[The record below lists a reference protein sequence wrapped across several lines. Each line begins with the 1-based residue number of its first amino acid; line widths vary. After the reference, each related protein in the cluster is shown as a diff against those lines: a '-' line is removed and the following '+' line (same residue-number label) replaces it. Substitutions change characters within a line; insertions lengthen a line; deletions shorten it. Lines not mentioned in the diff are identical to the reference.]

1 VLRRSKRAQEGFHPL
16 HRAVIDQG
24 GFRAALGA
32 EDVAALLASFAAHDE
47 TQRRPLPQP
56 LVDVA
61 VPVVRVL
68 AVDLAPGAAIDLALD
83 VRGATI
89 KEKTTPRFDVP
100 LTFEQQH
107 RRVRKVSR
115 KISTDTWL
123 WAHARLRDKT
133 TLELTISDT
142 VRDDKITKTGAS
154 GKTKLKRKY
163 RRTRR
168 ITSKLALP
176 TARQIID
183 PGQASPLT
191 SVTWKLGERHPT
203 VTAKTQVD
211 LDSPPPVPEL
221 QLVLLAMG
229 EPFRWAPPLDL
240 VKRPA

>member
-1 VLRRSKRAQEGFHPL
+1 MLRRSKRAQEGFHPL

-32 EDVAALLASFAAHDE
+32 DDVPALLASFATHDE
-47 TQRRPLPQP
+47 SQRRRLPPP
-56 LVDVA
+56 LVDVV

-68 AVDLAPGAAIDLALD
+68 TVDLAPGAAIDLALD
-83 VRGATI
+83 LRGPTI

-100 LTFEQQH
+100 LTVEQQH

-123 WAHARLRDKT
+123 WAHARLRDKA
-133 TLELTISDT
+133 TLELTITDT

-154 GKTKLKRKY
+154 GKTKLKRKI

-168 ITSKLALP
+168 ITSKLTLP
-176 TARQIID
+176 AGRQIVD

-191 SVTWKLGERHPT
+191 SVTWKFGERHPT

-211 LDSPPPVPEL
+211 LDAPPPLPEL

-240 VKRPA
+240 VKRSA